1 MQVWTL
7 AYHNRTGTG
16 AAIFVTETDAYQALI
31 TMVVN
36 PEDAQSL
43 VTAKKLLFLRELE
56 ELCRYLQENHFGE
69 LDDYCIQAHNL
80 TFITVIPDN
89 GKA

>member
-16 AAIFVTETDAYQALI
+16 TVIFLTETEAYQALI

-36 PEDAQSL
+36 PEDAQAL
-43 VTAKKLLFLRELE
+43 TTARKFLFMQQIK
-56 ELCRYLQENHFGE
+56 ELCLYLQTNHFGE
-69 LDDYCIQAHNL
+69 LDDYRIQAHNL
-80 TFITVIPDN
+80 SFVPVIPKDIC
-89 GKA
+89 